1 MEAPLRL
8 KTGKAR
14 WQLCPPTWNHIPI
27 WTKFRTFFTFFQKN
41 IGFDGTKTEGAG
53 KKLYRRNDSHALFW
67 IVFRENDE
75 NMGKTGD

>member
-1 MEAPLRL
+1 MSANMESYSNLDEVSD
-8 KTGKAR
+8 
-14 WQLCPPTWNHIPI
+14 
-27 WTKFRTFFTFFQKN
+27 FFTFFQKN

-67 IVFRENDE
+67 IIFRENDE